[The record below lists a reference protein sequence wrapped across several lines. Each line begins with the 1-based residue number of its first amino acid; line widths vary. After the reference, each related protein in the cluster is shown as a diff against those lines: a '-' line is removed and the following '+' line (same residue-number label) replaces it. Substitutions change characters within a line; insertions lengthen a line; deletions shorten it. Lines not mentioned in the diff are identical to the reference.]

1 MYMIENSIKYS
12 NGNHSIRVE
21 SGGNIQLFFGNRS
34 LWSSIKLSKEEKRS
48 RVEVIEF
55 ITTPIYAGY
64 ISQVSQSNL

>member
-34 LWSSIKLSKEEKRS
+34 LWSSIKLSKKRREESRS
-48 RVEVIEF
+48 IEF
-55 ITTPIYAGY
+55 ITTPI
-64 ISQVSQSNL
+64 